1 MKAKSNGKL
10 LAILV
15 GGGPAPGI
23 NGVISA
29 ATIEAL
35 NNGFEVIGILDGFKH
50 LMKWT
55 HEDIRRDKHGFFEKC
70 TRRLTCGEVARIHFD
85 GGSILRTAR
94 ANPSTDIRH
103 INGVISNLME
113 LGVTHLLTIGGDDT
127 SLSAS
132 RISECSKGGLKVVH
146 IPKTIDNDI
155 PLPENVYTFGFQTA
169 RAAGTEIV
177 RNLMEDAHTT
187 SRWYLVVTMGRR
199 AGHLALGISKAAG
212 AHLAIIGEEFA
223 DKPITLDEACLII
236 EGAILKRKSEGYDNG
251 VAVIAEG
258 IAEILKVEDLE
269 SIPGVEVSLDEY
281 GHLKLAEV
289 PLATILKR
297 KVRKSF
303 EERGQKLNIMDV
315 TLGYELRCAPPI
327 PFDCEYVRDLGYA
340 GMRYLIE
347 DARNLPGKNGAL
359 VYTAGGERHAI
370 PFASLVDKST
380 GIIPPRLV
388 SVKSQTYS
396 VAYQYMSRLKEEDFA
411 PDSVAELAGIGN
423 MKTAEFKKKFG
434 KLSNPITGK
443 TLVK

>member
-1 MKAKSNGKL
+1 M

-35 NNGFEVIGILDGFKH
+35 NNGFTVVGILDGFKH
-50 LMKWT
+50 LMQWKPEEIKKEKSRFLEKHT
-55 HEDIRRDKHGFFEKC
+55 H
-70 TRRLTCGEVARIHFD
+70 RLTSGEVARIHFD

-94 ANPSTDIRH
+94 ANPSTDIKH
-103 INGVISNLME
+103 VSQVIANLKE

-132 RISECSKGGLKVVH
+132 RISEYSKGILKVVH
-146 IPKTIDNDI
+146 VPKTIDNDI

-169 RAAGTEIV
+169 RAAGTDIV

-187 SRWYLVVTMGRR
+187 NRWYLVVTMGRR
-199 AGHLALGISKAAG
+199 AGHLALGIAKAAG
-212 AHLAIIGEEFA
+212 ANLALIGEEFA
-223 DKPITLDEACLII
+223 NKPITLEDACLII
-236 EGAILKRKSEGYDNG
+236 EGAILKRRREGYENG

-303 EERGQKLNIMDV
+303 EERGQRINIMDV

-340 GMRYLIE
+340 GVRYLIE
-347 DARNLPGKNGAL
+347 DAKNLPGENGAL

-370 PFASLVDKST
+370 PFAALVDKKT

-396 VAYQYMSRLKEEDFA
+396 VAYQYMSRLKEEDFEGEA
-411 PDSVAELAGIGN
+411 LKELAHTAG
-423 MKTAEFKKKFG
+423 MRPAEFKKRFG
-434 KLSNPITGK
+434 KLISPITGK
-443 TLVK
+443 MLGR